1 MFLKIRVLIY
11 KDKLFSGTKVSEV
24 GKPVFAYQKQNSN
37 ESKLR
42 AFDIKD
48 ILFKPV
54 FFCYLPSRTREKS
67 YRQGREINKEFA
79 LWASENMPDV
89 ATFNSSGEQ

>member
-1 MFLKIRVLIY
+1 MFLKIKVLIY
-11 KDKLFSGTKVSEV
+11 KDKLFSGTKVSEL

-48 ILFKPV
+48 SFFKLV
-54 FFCYLPSRTREKS
+54 FFCYLPSRTREK
-67 YRQGREINKEFA
+67 K
-79 LWASENMPDV
+79 L
-89 ATFNSSGEQ
+89 